1 MRATRP
7 PTKPLLLLIIS
18 PVVMVRQEGSGLS
31 LDSRE
36 MGEEA
41 GGSEG
46 VGEDCGEGRVA
57 REGVSDMDRDFDFT
71 EFSIAMDFPIRLR

>member
-1 MRATRP
+1 MACQ
-7 PTKPLLLLIIS
+7 
-18 PVVMVRQEGSGLS
+18 VGSGLS

-46 VGEDCGEGRVA
+46 VGGDCGEGRVA
-57 REGVSDMDRDFDFT
+57 REGVSNMDRIFGFT
-71 EFSIAMDFPIRLR
+71 DLSIAMNFPIRLR